1 MTRVIE
7 ERWMEIGFDVI
18 TENLPMANP
27 DGTPAADEHGHPLT
41 EQFTTLVLIV
51 NEPGVQRLIRIPFQE
66 NGRQLLLQKL
76 TGGIIVPPSN
86 GSAPHLP
93 FGPGV

>member
-1 MTRVIE
+1 MSRVIE
-7 ERWMEIGFDVI
+7 ERWLEIGFDVI

-27 DGTPAADEHGHPLT
+27 DGTPAADEHGHPKT

-51 NEPGVQRLIRIPFQE
+51 NEPGVQRIVRIPFQD

-76 TGGIIVPPSN
+76 TGGIVIPGTN
-86 GSAPHLP
+86 GHLSY
-93 FGPGV
+93 GPGV

>member
-7 ERWMEIGFDVI
+7 ERWLEIGFDVV
-18 TENLPMANP
+18 TENLPIANP

-51 NEPGVQRLIRIPFQE
+51 NDPGVQRLIRIPFAE

-76 TGGIIVPPSN
+76 TGGIVIPGSN
-86 GSAPHLP
+86 GHLP